1 MGADGATRE
10 QPDELDQLEDAIA
23 RETEALAQLERRT
36 RVLRVQA
43 RYEEAR
49 TTLDVLFAASSD
61 SRRIWRSFKF
71 GYATGATMTLL
82 LGFAIF
88 VAALA
93 GR

>member
-1 MGADGATRE
+1 MIGGGPFRDTTGAMVAHAR
-10 QPDELDQLEDAIA
+10 DQL
-23 RETEALAQLERRT
+23 QQ
-36 RVLRVQA
+36 LRVQRA
-43 RYEEAR
+43 VLQTRYEEAR
-49 TTLDVLFAASSD
+49 TTLDVLFAASSN
-61 SRRIWRSFKF
+61 SQRIWRSFKF